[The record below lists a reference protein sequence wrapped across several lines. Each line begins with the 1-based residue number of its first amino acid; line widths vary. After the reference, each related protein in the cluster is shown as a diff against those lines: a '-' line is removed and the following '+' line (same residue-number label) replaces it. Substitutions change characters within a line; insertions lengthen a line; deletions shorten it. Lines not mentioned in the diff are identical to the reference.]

1 MIYLKSF
8 LVGLL
13 ALVLATLIA
22 LGLVFASMVIMVRIQ
37 PPAGG
42 ISFDIGA
49 PWIPLWLL
57 GAVAVSIFAA
67 AFYWEF
73 HKIRQLRG

>member
-37 PPAGG
+37 PPLVRHRSSVDSAVAARRRCGHDFC
-42 ISFDIGA
+42 SR
-49 PWIPLWLL
+49 LLL
-57 GAVAVSIFAA
+57 GIP
-67 AFYWEF
+67 
-73 HKIRQLRG
+73 